1 MEPRFSIF
9 QSPLYAFFS
18 REFYDDVARRWRGLA
33 LGYLLLLLGLTW
45 LIALAVLYS
54 MLVFFLRGEGAGV
67 IDQFP
72 DVTVKDG
79 TLTMDRPSPYDIRV
93 QSTGQLLV
101 RFDTR
106 AGAATQPDNTGDA
119 QPPLL
124 VTDRQLIYRDTG
136 ATLAL
141 RDAGEGAL
149 TAADVH
155 AWVDKSFG
163 WTFLGWSVIL
173 VLVSCAF
180 RVAQVML
187 YGAAAM
193 ALAAAQNKRLDF
205 PAGVRLAAASI
216 TPVIVLDTILSVL
229 FGPAAWLSCVW
240 WVITFLMGGAY
251 LAFAVKSV
259 RVEEAAPLGTGDGSE
274 WDQRG

>member
-1 MEPRFSIF
+1 
-9 QSPLYAFFS
+9 
-18 REFYDDVARRWRGLA
+18 
-33 LGYLLLLLGLTW
+33 
-45 LIALAVLYS
+45 
-54 MLVFFLRGEGAGV
+54 
-67 IDQFP
+67 
-72 DVTVKDG
+72 
-79 TLTMDRPSPYDIRV
+79 
-93 QSTGQLLV
+93 
-101 RFDTR
+101 
-106 AGAATQPDNTGDA
+106 
-119 QPPLL
+119 

-136 ATLAL
+136 ATLDL
-141 RDAGEGAL
+141 RDAGEGTL

-163 WTFLGWSVIL
+163 WTFLGWSMIV

-216 TPVIVLDTILSVL
+216 TPVIVIDTILSAL
-229 FGPAAWLSCVW
+229 FGPMAWLSCVW
-240 WVITFLMGGAY
+240 WVITFLMGGVY

-274 WDQRG
+274 WDQRE